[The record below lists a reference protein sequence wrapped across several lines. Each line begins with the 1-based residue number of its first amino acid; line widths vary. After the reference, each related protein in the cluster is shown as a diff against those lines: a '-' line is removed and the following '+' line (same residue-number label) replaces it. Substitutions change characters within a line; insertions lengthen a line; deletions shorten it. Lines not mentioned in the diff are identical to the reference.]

1 MFKRSKYLIF
11 AVLALI
17 SSLLFTS
24 CYDALSE
31 KLAEYAP
38 EAELSPSEESAE
50 EAETAPD
57 FTVCDN
63 DGNEVSLSD
72 KFGKPIIVN
81 FWATWCGPCKKELP
95 IFDAA
100 YLAHG
105 DDIEFMMVD
114 LTDGYNDTPENV
126 KEFVEVNG
134 YSFPLYHDV
143 SQDAAKTYGITSVPL
158 TVFINP
164 DGTLRYYQLG
174 ALNEEIM
181 EFAVN
186 ELLGLVEE

>member
-11 AVLALI
+11 ATLALV

-38 EAELSPSEESAE
+38 EAELSPTEESTE

-72 KFGKPIIVN
+72 KFGKPMIVN
-81 FWATWCGPCKKELP
+81 FWATWCGPCKNELP

-100 YLAHG
+100 YLEHG

-143 SQDAAKTYGITSVPL
+143 AQDAAKTYGITSVPL
-158 TVFINP
+158 TIFINP
-164 DGTLRYYQLG
+164 DGTMRYYQLG

-186 ELLGLVEE
+186 ELLSLVEE